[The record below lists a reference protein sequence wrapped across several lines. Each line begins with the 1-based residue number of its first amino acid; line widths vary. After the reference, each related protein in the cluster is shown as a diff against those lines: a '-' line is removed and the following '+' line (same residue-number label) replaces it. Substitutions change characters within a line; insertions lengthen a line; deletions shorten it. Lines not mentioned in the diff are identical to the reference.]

1 MDLLKAEADAAISAP
16 PPADD
21 AAAAEEA
28 AAAQERGTRLKSLKR
43 AYKTAY
49 DEMKMVQSDSE
60 YTSGLVEACT
70 RELVAA
76 FTAWY
81 DAQYCSGGGGGGSAG
96 ERVSDGS
103 VASVASAPSVV
114 LLAAASPASWGAA
127 TYSAPVELDPEAAL
141 YEEARRRAHKAAPR
155 AVRAPKLA
163 FAGPAR

>member
-1 MDLLKAEADAAISAP
+1 MDLLKASADAAISAP

-81 DAQYCSGGGGGGSAG
+81 DAQYCSGGGGSAG

-114 LLAAASPASWGAA
+114 LVAAASPAANWGAA
-127 TYSAPVELDPEAAL
+127 TYSAPVEMDPEAAL